1 MPWIQLCDTFT
12 QILKIMQKIT
22 QTIVHYDVVSETAT
36 TSRNKKFAVN
46 TLKSIVDQ
54 IFLTEKF
61 TAENFTTPSTWKKTF
76 YLNHCRRQH
85 IPSNEIWQTI
95 CIKLHLENY
104 ITWLHWS
111 IFLIEFS
118 DENFDGR
125 KTFHPSNLTR
135 HLIYKEILYKK
146 KK

>member
-22 QTIVHYDVVSETAT
+22 QTIGHYDVVSETAT

-61 TAENFTTPSTWKKTF
+61 TAENFTTPSTWKKPF
-76 YLNHCRRQH
+76 
-85 IPSNEIWQTI
+85 I
-95 CIKLHLENY
+95 
-104 ITWLHWS
+104 
-111 IFLIEFS
+111 
-118 DENFDGR
+118 
-125 KTFHPSNLTR
+125 
-135 HLIYKEILYKK
+135 
-146 KK
+146 